1 MRWTKT
7 ITVLAAGLVL
17 SALPYVLFW
26 NQLPEPMAGH
36 WGFDGRPDG
45 ATGRTSLLLVALGLV
60 IVAGAGLALMMSRAV
75 EGRRIPTRRGAGVA
89 AFVSVLAIGISWS
102 SVLVNRGVERWQDA
116 GNLTWWIL
124 AVLGASTLAG
134 FAFGWSS
141 RGDSPTDPASHFPSG
156 ARHESASRR

>member
-1 MRWTKT
+1 MRWTK
-7 ITVLAAGLVL
+7 ILPVLAGGIVL

-45 ATGRTSLLLVALGLV
+45 ATGKSSLLLVALGLV
-60 IVAGAGLALMMSRAV
+60 IVAGGGLALLMSRAV
-75 EGRRIPTRRGAGVA
+75 EGRRIPTLRGAGVA
-89 AFVSVLAIGISWS
+89 AFMSVLAIGISWS

-124 AVLGASTLAG
+124 AVLGTSTLAG
-134 FAFGWSS
+134 LAFGWSS
-141 RGDSPTDPASHFPSG
+141 RGDSPTDPAASLPPG
-156 ARHESASRR
+156 TRQESTSRR